1 MWKWPSENM
10 RYADAHINV
19 CKKKCKKEMLKKEQN
34 FGVEYSLGM

>member
-10 RYADAHINV
+10 RYADANIDV

-34 FGVEYSLGM
+34 FGVEYSLRM